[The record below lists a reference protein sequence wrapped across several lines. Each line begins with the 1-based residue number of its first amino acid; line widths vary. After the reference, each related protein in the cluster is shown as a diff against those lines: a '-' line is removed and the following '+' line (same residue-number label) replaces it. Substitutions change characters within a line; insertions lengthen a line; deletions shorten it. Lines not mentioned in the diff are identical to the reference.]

1 MFSLAYLCT
10 SSLMT
15 LEEAN
20 IGVLV
25 KEQDVLVKE
34 FVMIQTYPF
43 TSICS
48 NMDCS
53 TRSRL

>member
-34 FVMIQTYPF
+34 FVRIQTYPF
-43 TSICS
+43 RSICS